1 MKRMRPKETS
11 SSRKIRAVD
20 ALAIT
25 DGEVNFLWWF
35 IQGSIMNPETWEKL
49 MRGGGFCER
58 HAWVHLSVEMAFR
71 DLYLLGPA
79 ILYRALIDRSLR
91 AFQQSRPASP
101 TRLGR
106 RLRPTGPCFLCDMR
120 VDPAASGVSSQQRL
134 ERGRDTGALRAFAA
148 KLAPLWRDQ
157 VCGVCGEKRDDDPG
171 ASRCRSHLLTDIQAG
186 RQVDLAGRQ
195 AVLEDLASRLEVYE
209 RSFTLRQ
216 RRPATDSDRAAF
228 LAAVGWCSGWRPLL
242 ALLG

>member
-1 MKRMRPKETS
+1 MKRMRPEETS
-11 SSRKIRAVD
+11 SSRGARGSD

-71 DLYLLGPA
+71 EWYLLGPT

-91 AFQQSRPASP
+91 AFRQPRPASP
-101 TRLGR
+101 ARLSR
-106 RLRPTGPCFLCDMR
+106 RLNPTGPCFLCDMS

-134 ERGRDTGALRAFAA
+134 ERGRDTSALRAFAT

-157 VCGVCGEKRDDDPG
+157 VCGVCGGKRDDDPG
-171 ASRCRSHLLTDIQAG
+171 ASRCRSHLLADIQAG
-186 RQVDLAGRQ
+186 RRVDFATRQ
-195 AVLEDLASRLEVYE
+195 AMLQDLASRLEVYE
-209 RSFTLRQ
+209 HSFTMRK
-216 RRPATDSDRAAF
+216 RRPATDADRAAF

-242 ALLG
+242 ALVR